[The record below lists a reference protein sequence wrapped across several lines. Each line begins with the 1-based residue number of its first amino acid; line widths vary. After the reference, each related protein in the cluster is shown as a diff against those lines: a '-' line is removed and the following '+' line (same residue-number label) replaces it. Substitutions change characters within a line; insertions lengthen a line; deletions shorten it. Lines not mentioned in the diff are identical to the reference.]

1 MRKLQISGYNK
12 KFRGE
17 LFKSAKMASEKML
30 FNDQNGIRP
39 LFRNRKQIEEDKKV
53 RSKSKWWN
61 KKGRK
66 YTTILFVPP
75 TPQGELA
82 KLIQKREE
90 ELNRYS
96 ELSVKVVEKG
106 GVRLKNML
114 IKKDPFQK
122 SKCSTDLCPICHETE
137 FSVPDEKNGI
147 PCGTQNVGY
156 RWICTKCQSTY
167 EGESARQ
174 NTVRAIEHLK
184 DLQKNRRNSPLMKHL
199 RVHHP
204 EGDAKFK
211 FKTTKKFYDAL
222 SRQADEAVRINKAN
236 SAQLINSK
244 SEFNSAPIG
253 RVKLDKPWKLR
264 RD

>member
-1 MRKLQISGYNK
+1 MRKCFSMIKMELDPYSETENK
-12 KFRGE
+12 LRKTRKLG
-17 LFKSAKMASEKML
+17 L
-30 FNDQNGIRP
+30 NQNGGIKRVESTQ
-39 LFRNRKQIEEDKKV
+39 LCCL
-53 RSKSKWWN
+53 
-61 KKGRK
+61 
-66 YTTILFVPP
+66 YPP

-96 ELSVKVVEKG
+96 KLSIKVVEKG
-106 GVRLKNML
+106 GVKLKNML

-222 SRQADEAVRINKAN
+222 SRQADEAVRINNAN